1 MIIYKT
7 TNTINGKFY
16 IGKDK
21 HNNPNYL
28 GSGKRL
34 NDAIKCYGK
43 ENFKKEVLEHCD
55 TYEQMSEREIF
66 WISELESLHPK
77 GYNLALGGDG
87 GDTISN
93 HPKRD
98 LIAKNHSDW
107 MLENNPTR
115 GRSKTQEEIDNWR
128 ESYGGKWEGEH
139 NPNYGSTRSVETKQ
153 IQSEIRKEWHKNLSE
168 EERKIISKKISESN
182 KGKEGYWKGKTN
194 ENHSQWMTENN
205 PFKGKTHTDEVKQML
220 SEINSKPKTNEHK
233 ENISLNSP
241 NNKQCVIEGVTY
253 RSVAAASRQLGLSEN
268 TVRGRVKNKN
278 FKEWNYVETE

>member
-43 ENFKKEVLEHCD
+43 ENFKKEVLEHCG

-66 WISELESLHPK
+66 WITELESLHPK
-77 GYNLALGGDG
+77 GYNLTLGGDG

-93 HPKRD
+93 HPNRD
-98 LIAKNHSDW
+98 LIAKNHSEW

-115 GRSKTQEEIDNWR
+115 GRSKTKEEIDKWR
-128 ESYGGKWEGEH
+128 ESYGDKWQGENNH
-139 NPNYGSTRSVETKQ
+139 NYGSNRSDETKK
-153 IQSEIRKEWHKNLSE
+153 IQSEIRKEWHKNLSK
-168 EERKIISKKISESN
+168 EEREIISKKISESN
-182 KGKEGYWKGKTN
+182 TGKPGTPWSEEQKLT
-194 ENHSQWMTENN
+194 HSQWMKENN

-220 SEINSKPKTNEHK
+220 IELHKGKPKTDEHK
-233 ENISLNSP
+233 QNISLNSP
-241 NNKQCVIEGVTY
+241 NNKQCIIEGVSY
-253 RSVAAASRQLGLSEN
+253 RSVAEASRQLGLSEN

-278 FKEWNYVETE
+278 FKEWKIN